1 MRSEHR
7 ARRLRAVG
15 VAAAPLMVITLLV
28 AAMAVP
34 AGAATFSNTTAITIP
49 AGPAAGTLYPSPI
62 AVSGLSGTVAAV
74 TVTLNGVSHT
84 CADDIGVLLVG
95 PAGQN
100 VMLMHDVGGCAPAV
114 PAISGVTLTFD
125 DAAAGSLPNSAQIV
139 AGTYKPTVG
148 TVASGEGGTG
158 PPPAPA
164 PAPTGTALSVFN
176 GTAPNGTWNLYVYD
190 DSSGDSGSISSGWT
204 LNITTN
210 VPTITSFTPTS
221 GLVGTSVTITGTN
234 FTGATAVSFNN
245 VNAPG
250 FTVGAGG
257 TSITV
262 AVPTGATTGPIRV
275 TTPAGTATSATNF
288 TVTAPTAHDRS
299 VTLSLKKHLVAKGQ
313 VNSDLEACESG
324 VKVKI
329 QRNKNG
335 NWNTIATDT
344 TSNDGSYKHDI
355 GDKTGKY
362 RALVPKFSPDPA
374 NICSKDKSPV
384 VKHSH

>member
-15 VAAAPLMVITLLV
+15 VAAAPLLVITLLV

-34 AGAATFSNTTAITIP
+34 AGAASFSNTAAITIP
-49 AGPAAGTLYPSPI
+49 AGPAAGTPYPSSI
-62 AVSGLSGTVAAV
+62 AVSGLSGSVTAV
-74 TVTLNGVSHT
+74 TVTLSGVSHT
-84 CADDIGVLLVG
+84 FPDDIGVLLVG
-95 PAGQN
+95 PSGQN
-100 VMLMHDVGGCAPAV
+100 VMLMHDVGTDLN
-114 PAISGVTLTFD
+114 ISGISLTFD
-125 DAAAGSLPNSAQIV
+125 DAAAGSLPNSAQIT
-139 AGTYKPTVG
+139 AGTFKPTVG
-148 TVASGEGGTG
+148 TSPSGEGLTG

-176 GTAPNGTWNLYVYD
+176 GTVPNGTWNLFVYD
-190 DSSGDSGSISSGWT
+190 DTSGDSGSISSGWT

-210 VPTITSFTPTS
+210 APTITSFTPTS

-250 FTVGAGG
+250 FAVGAGG

-275 TTPAGTATSATNF
+275 TTPGGTATSATNF
-288 TVTAPTAHDRS
+288 TVEAPTAHDRS

-313 VNSDLEACESG
+313 VNSDFGACESG
-324 VKVKI
+324 VQVKI

-335 NWNTIATDT
+335 NWKTIATDT
-344 TSNDGSYKHDI
+344 TGNDGSYKDQI
-355 GDKTGKY
+355 GDKEGKY
-362 RALVPKFSPDPA
+362 RALVPKFSPDA
-374 NICSKDKSPV
+374 ADTCSKDKSPV
-384 VKHSH
+384 VKHTD

>member
-15 VAAAPLMVITLLV
+15 VAAAPLLVITLLV

-49 AGPAAGTLYPSPI
+49 AGPAAASLYPSPI
-62 AVSGLSGTVAAV
+62 AVSGLSGTVTKV

-100 VMLMHDVGGCAPAV
+100 VMLMHDVGSCAPV
-114 PAISGVTLTFD
+114 SISVTSLTFD
-125 DAAAGSLPNSAQIV
+125 DAAAGSLPDSAQIV

-176 GTAPNGTWNLYVYD
+176 GTAPNGTWNLFVYD
-190 DSSGDSGSISSGWT
+190 DSGGDSGSISGGWT

-210 VPTITSFTPTS
+210 APTITSFTPTS

-262 AVPTGATTGPIRV
+262 AVPSGATTGPIRV
-275 TTPAGTATSATNF
+275 TTPGGTATSATNF
-288 TVTAPTAHDRS
+288 TVEEPTVHDRS

-313 VNSDLEACESG
+313 VNSDFEACESG
-324 VKVKI
+324 VQVKI

-335 NWNTIATDT
+335 NWKTIATDT
-344 TSNDGSYKHDI
+344 TSNDGSYKDQI
-355 GDKTGKY
+355 GDKEGRY
-362 RALVPKFSPDPA
+362 RALVKKFSPDA
-374 NICSKDKSPV
+374 ADTCSKDKSPV